1 MAAPRRIRTHQAA
14 SWSDFGSL
22 VVRGRMEHE
31 FKNLV
36 FWSKVTSGWPVLSLE
51 FRFQA
56 KPVEQKYKHK
66 RSSQARAA
74 RPWPG
79 CEAIVYTHLYAT
91 LHPGPAHHL
100 GITANERLCRH
111 ERLWRRQAGVPLS
124 EACRDYSRNNAAVQ
138 TCFKGQGSRK
148 RSILKL

>member
-1 MAAPRRIRTHQAA
+1 MVLVVREILVFGQFSGLFAKRPPPFALAAHRRIRTHQAA

-22 VVRGRMEHE
+22 VVRARMEDK

-79 CEAIVYTHLYAT
+79 CDCEAIVYTHLYAT
-91 LHPGPAHHL
+91 LLA
-100 GITANERLCRH
+100 AERL
-111 ERLWRRQAGVPLS
+111 LVLYTLSGV
-124 EACRDYSRNNAAVQ
+124 E
-138 TCFKGQGSRK
+138 
-148 RSILKL
+148 